1 MQKETT
7 VRIDLHL
14 HSTASDGGLAPA
26 ELVRAAARAGLDVI
40 ALADHDTTVGVGEAV
55 ASAPDGVYVVPALEV
70 SSSHA
75 GADLHILGYFVDP
88 QNAALLEYTRSA
100 AVRREERIRAMLDR
114 LGALGLHLDMGDVLA
129 EAPEGT
135 EMLGRPHV
143 ARALVRRGYVKSLT
157 EAFDRYLGDGRPA
170 FEPMDL
176 IAPAH
181 AIELIHRAGG
191 LAVWAH
197 PPVDGAEPEARRL
210 AEIGLDGI
218 ECFRPRIAPDETRRL
233 LELARSLDLIASG
246 GSDWHGPWSGP
257 LGAFH
262 VAREEVPELAA
273 RAGL

>member
-1 MQKETT
+1 MTL
-7 VRIDLHL
+7 RIDLHL

-40 ALADHDTTVGVGEAV
+40 ALADHDTTAGVRDAIAAAGGAV
-55 ASAPDGVYVVPALEV
+55 RVIPAIEV
-70 SSSHA
+70 STSDA
-75 GADLHILGYFVDP
+75 GTEIHVLGYFVDP
-88 QNAALLEYTRSA
+88 VHAALLEYARSA
-100 AVRREERIRAMLDR
+100 VLRRRERIRAMLDR
-114 LGALGLHLDMGDVLA
+114 LAALGIALDMDDVLA

-143 ARALVRRGYVKSLT
+143 ARALLRRGYVRTLT

-176 IAPAH
+176 IAPVH
-181 AIELIHRAGG
+181 AIELIHLAGG

-197 PPVDGAEPEARRL
+197 RPLDVAESEARRL
-210 AEIGLDGI
+210 AALGLDGI
-218 ECFRPRIAPDETRRL
+218 ECFRPRVAPEDARRL
-233 LELARSLDLIASG
+233 QALAASLGLIASG
-246 GSDWHGPWSGP
+246 GSDWHGDWSGL

-262 VAREEVPELAA
+262 VAREQVPELAE